1 MYGTIGWNFIISAIS
16 AVLAFFVSI
25 SSNFFLTALIQSFY
39 VFGIMFLVSFIFR
52 FLVGLFVSFNLPID
66 TDLDFSNV
74 HQQGD
79 RGNQLN
85 METPD
90 TDAYLQEILRQN
102 YMTNNEDQQQD
113 FQPLNPTRL
122 STAPE
127 TQADPLVEAVRSSL
141 RQN

>member
-1 MYGTIGWNFIISAIS
+1 
-16 AVLAFFVSI
+16 
-25 SSNFFLTALIQSFY
+25 
-39 VFGIMFLVSFIFR
+39 
-52 FLVGLFVSFNLPID
+52 
-66 TDLDFSNV
+66 
-74 HQQGD
+74 
-79 RGNQLN
+79 